1 MDGKILKYLSDVV
14 TLAQFSNAAQMRLV
28 NFKELQPY
36 FEKLDNSLNSFWNL
50 GVSESV
56 DMYAVSNY
64 SQHLENLVSI
74 VMDKYGVE
82 NNAFKTILD
91 ANETYLVAFYKSI
104 VSRIALATY
113 NVTLET
119 PSKNVLVE
127 FEKLVRNLPTHFNG
141 HSLDASIKSLSQYF
155 ISGTVTVV
163 NPEAASHV
171 AEKPVQAGSVAPGLN
186 AQLNVQFNAGV
197 CSIQLTPAQ
206 GSELKTSVS
215 VGDVNSVKEVEADV
229 AKLVGELVSG
239 WVKLNSKS
247 FASEVESFLAEKQK
261 EKERINAFAQ
271 ELAKLTPEQ
280 AQALAQ
286 AVMQNANWNMVIKT
300 KE

>member
-1 MDGKILKYLSDVV
+1 MDGKLLKYLVDVV

-74 VMDKYGVE
+74 VIDKYGVE
-82 NNAFKTILD
+82 KNAFKTILD

-113 NVTLET
+113 NVTLES

-127 FEKLVRNLPTHFNG
+127 FEKLVRNLPTVFNG
-141 HSLDASIKSLSQYF
+141 HTSDAAVKSLSQYF

-163 NPEAASHV
+163 NSAVASPVDDKSAAAVS
-171 AEKPVQAGSVAPGLN
+171 AAPGLN
-186 AQLNVQFNAGV
+186 AQLNVQFNSGV

-206 GSELKTSVS
+206 GSELKTSVA
-215 VGDVNSVKEVEADV
+215 VGEANSAKEVEADV